1 MKTMLATSRPE
12 SSTNF
17 SGLHQ
22 LTDGL
27 VNGFL
32 PEAASNNNVFINE
45 IPDQLHLATDRH
57 MLASVLGGLLSAVV
71 SYTKDS
77 NIRLSA
83 KIYGNVVLVQLKES
97 TSFNTNAVENE
108 VRKLQPLAE
117 KMRGSVCVT
126 SQRKNITTITFGFP
140 NLPLS

>member
-1 MKTMLATSRPE
+1 MLSPTRPQ

-32 PEAASNNNVFINE
+32 PEAANNNNVFIND
-45 IPDQLHLATDRH
+45 IPDQLHVATDQH
-57 MLASVLGGLLSAVV
+57 MLTSVLSGLLSAVV
-71 SYTKDS
+71 SYTRNSD
-77 NIRLSA
+77 IRVSA
-83 KIYGNVVLVQLKES
+83 RIYGNVILVQLKES
-97 TSFNTNAVENE
+97 TSFNANAVESE

-140 NLPLS
+140 NLPLA